1 VIKGSNTE
9 KEVKKKQKDTQVYQG
24 LGARQRG
31 NKVGEIEVGRRL
43 KGKKMLNNKLS
54 GMKEKE

>member
-1 VIKGSNTE
+1 VIKGSNRE

-31 NKVGEIEVGRRL
+31 NKVGEIEVGR
-43 KGKKMLNNKLS
+43 
-54 GMKEKE
+54 